1 MMERHTGSPKE
12 GLCVAWDVFVL
23 AEQKDTL
30 SEMLTTREGQ
40 LVVTLP
46 L

>member
-12 GLCVAWDVFVL
+12 GLCIAWVVFVL

-30 SEMLTTREGQ
+30 LEMLTKR
-40 LVVTLP
+40 
-46 L
+46 